1 MSSGKSVA
9 FAGVA
14 LLLATGGLVSVALS
28 VNQPRPVDVRRVD
41 ASPLVPGVLSA
52 SYTTAVQ
59 ATRPT
64 TPAVVVLPPQPPR
77 PLPAPPT
84 TTTVEPTTTEASP
97 TPTPPPSSSVPEET
111 TSSSAPASDENC
123 SPEYVTDG
131 PCVPRRFPHGVWR
144 KCEWLY
150 EQGTTRIEVV
160 GWDHHGIDRDHDDIA
175 CERAD

>member
-28 VNQPRPVDVRRVD
+28 VNEPRPVDVRRVD

-52 SYTTAVQ
+52 SYTTAIQ

-64 TPAVVVLPPQPPR
+64 TAVVIVPPPQPPR

-84 TTTVEPTTTEASP
+84 TTVAPTTTEPSP
-97 TPTPPPSSSVPEET
+97 TSPPSSSVPEETT

-131 PCVPRRFPHGVWR
+131 PCVPRRFPRGVWR

-150 EQGTTRIEVV
+150 DQGTTRIEVV
-160 GWDHHGIDRDHDDIA
+160 GWDHHGLDRDHDDIA
-175 CERAD
+175 CEQAD